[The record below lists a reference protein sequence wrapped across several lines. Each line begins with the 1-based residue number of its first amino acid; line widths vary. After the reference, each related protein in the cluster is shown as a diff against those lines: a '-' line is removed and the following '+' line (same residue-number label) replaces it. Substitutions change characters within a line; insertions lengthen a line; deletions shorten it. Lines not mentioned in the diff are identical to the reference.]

1 MNASLSEPI
10 TCKQTYD
17 PFLEDGRHLEVQCLV
32 SALTIPHLNI
42 AMVSLVVMAL
52 RTVRLRKL

>member
-1 MNASLSEPI
+1 
-10 TCKQTYD
+10 
-17 PFLEDGRHLEVQCLV
+17 V